1 VGHAE
6 HFLSRLDRLASA
18 EVELALELYRDPG
31 LLRAVLQVVKLPD
44 AAERVAI
51 SLDDSAAGPYL
62 VVTRDGHFVTCLARG
77 MRPRNAYLP
86 HRRKGRR
93 SRGGIDQALH
103 DYWNLLHA
111 AGHLALL
118 GTMGGDSEHFQKLT
132 ESQPEARSAFSFA
145 LTSTGVT
152 RFIVQ
157 GAWATGRLG
166 KQVLPAYKRA
176 LGEDVALFDWLDT
189 VFGLVA
195 IGRRTS
201 GTRTEIAKAFRAVPT
216 TARTAGAARLRE
228 GLGDALETL
237 SAIGAELLEMEA
249 SEAERILSRFGAR
262 LLSDTGDEE
271 HGQLAGLPKDVLCA
285 IPLGSYADGLTG
297 GKKILSSLT
306 LIAATARGAS
316 EQFYLPR
323 EYARE
328 LRLPWE
334 PALTRRLLD
343 PIRDIERAQ
352 RVPAV
357 RAVKPGPNEPCS
369 CGSGRKHKK
378 CCGAP

>member
-118 GTMGGDSEHFQKLT
+118 GTMGETASTFRSSPKAN
-132 ESQPEARSAFSFA
+132 PRPVAR
-145 LTSTGVT
+145 
-152 RFIVQ
+152 
-157 GAWATGRLG
+157 
-166 KQVLPAYKRA
+166 
-176 LGEDVALFDWLDT
+176 
-189 VFGLVA
+189 
-195 IGRRTS
+195 
-201 GTRTEIAKAFRAVPT
+201 FR
-216 TARTAGAARLRE
+216 
-228 GLGDALETL
+228 
-237 SAIGAELLEMEA
+237 
-249 SEAERILSRFGAR
+249 
-262 LLSDTGDEE
+262 
-271 HGQLAGLPKDVLCA
+271 
-285 IPLGSYADGLTG
+285 
-297 GKKILSSLT
+297 SL
-306 LIAATARGAS
+306 
-316 EQFYLPR
+316 
-323 EYARE
+323 
-328 LRLPWE
+328 
-334 PALTRRLLD
+334 
-343 PIRDIERAQ
+343 
-352 RVPAV
+352 
-357 RAVKPGPNEPCS
+357 
-369 CGSGRKHKK
+369 
-378 CCGAP
+378 